1 MPLWPRGRGSGTR
14 APRGGARLLLI
25 AAVTLLLIATTT
37 ACGLP
42 GSGSGSAVL
51 AQPAALWAAPDQYQG
66 DLVRTTGIVRGFEI
80 GTAGEHYVVED
91 AAPHRIA
98 LLGVDHA
105 RLATM
110 VGRTVVVI
118 GRFHFSG
125 DTGYTLDVRSID
137 VAG

>member
-1 MPLWPRGRGSGTR
+1 VRRRR
-14 APRGGARLLLI
+14 ARRVLPAALALALLLSS
-25 AAVTLLLIATTT
+25 AS

-42 GSGSGSAVL
+42 GGGSGSAVL
-51 AQPAALWAAPDQYQG
+51 AQPSALWATPDQYEG
-66 DLVRTTGIVRGFEI
+66 DLVRTTGVVQGFQI

-110 VGRTVVVI
+110 AGHTVVVV

-125 DTGYTLDVRSID
+125 DTGYTLDVRSIE